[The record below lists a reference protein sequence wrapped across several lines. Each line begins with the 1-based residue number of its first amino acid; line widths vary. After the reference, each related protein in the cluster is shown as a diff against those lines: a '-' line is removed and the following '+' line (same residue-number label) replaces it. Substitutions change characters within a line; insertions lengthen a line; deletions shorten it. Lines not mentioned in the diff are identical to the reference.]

1 MARIAVLFVVIAGL
15 CGSVVAE
22 VRSFVGVVGGVATLS
37 ADGRSQQVPQGID
50 ASLYKPENGPALN
63 LFAGAHLTQYV
74 SVQANYIWNR
84 NDLMLTST
92 SPESNSFYEEQRNS
106 SQHALIFDLL
116 VYFRQQKSRVRP
128 YLSGGTGLVYFS
140 SSEARILTRG
150 GSTVLPPARFS
161 STRPALRVA
170 VGMDVLLNSKLDF
183 RYSFSETIRHNEISA
198 ELSPPARRGLA
209 NFQNLFGIV
218 VRF

>member
-1 MARIAVLFVVIAGL
+1 MPRIAVVVLVIVGL
-15 CGSVVAE
+15 CGSIAAE
-22 VRSFVGVVGGVATLS
+22 VTSFVGVIGGPATLS

-63 LFAGAHLTQYV
+63 LFAGAHITQYV

-92 SPESNSFYEEQRNS
+92 SPESNSFYEEERKS

-116 VYFRQQKSRVRP
+116 VYFRQQKNRVRP
-128 YLSGGTGLVYFS
+128 YLSGGTGIVHFS
-140 SSEARILTRG
+140 SSEARILARG
-150 GSTVLPPARFS
+150 AGPVLPPARFS

-170 VGMDVLLNSKLDF
+170 VGMDVLLTSKLDF
-183 RYSFSETIRHNEISA
+183 RYSFSETIRHNDISA
-198 ELSPPARRGLA
+198 ELSPPGQRGLA

>member
-1 MARIAVLFVVIAGL
+1 MARIGVLLIVIAGL

-22 VRSFVGVVGGVATLS
+22 VTSFVGVVGGVATLS

-50 ASLYKPENGPALN
+50 ASLYKPENGPAVN
-63 LFAGAHLTQYV
+63 LFAGAHLTPYV
-74 SVQANYIWNR
+74 SIQANYIWNR

-92 SPESNSFYEEQRNS
+92 SPESNSFYEEERNS
-106 SQHALIFDLL
+106 SQHAVIFDLL

-128 YLSGGTGLVYFS
+128 YLSGGTGIVHFS
-140 SSEARILTRG
+140 SSEARILTLG
-150 GSTVLPPARFS
+150 GSAVLPPARFS
-161 STRPALRVA
+161 STRPVLRVA
-170 VGMDVLLNSKLDF
+170 VGMDVLLTSMLDF
-183 RYSFSETIRHNEISA
+183 RYSFSETIRHNDISA
-198 ELSPPARRGLA
+198 ELSPPAQRGLA